1 MVILLVLGMLLLLV
15 AFTLQLGDSA
25 NALHHLDTKVRLRE
39 VNYQVARSAVELA
52 IELLKVDELDVDS
65 ARDVWALGSQRLSWE
80 GRDLFLEIRDEES
93 RFPLSKLPIAKTADP
108 DREFFAQALQRL
120 LTKNGLAGATAVA
133 TLQDWMDL
141 DDDVRSSGAEQGSYP
156 QLVVKNG
163 PLDSVDELNQ
173 LRGWGPPQMPR
184 PAPLDPSNPGLE
196 EYKGLLKGD
205 DLNPGLSNWS
215 DFLSAYALDKVN
227 ANTAPKEVLGCLDQA
242 MSDSVVSEFTAYRSR
257 KVLHNEED
265 LKKIP
270 GIDSDLAFRL
280 GKVMGYTSKV
290 FRVRVVVTSQL
301 VPLELEAMLER
312 KSQQE
317 IVVRYW
323 RAR

>member
-1 MVILLVLGMLLLLV
+1 MVILMVLGMLLLMV
-15 AFTLQLGDSA
+15 VFTLQMGDAA
-25 NALHHLDTKVRLRE
+25 NALHHLDHRIRLRE

-52 IELLKVDELDVDS
+52 IELLKVDEVDVDS
-65 ARDVWALGSQRLSWE
+65 ARDAWALGSQRLRWE

-93 RFPLSKLPIAKTADP
+93 RFPLKLLPVEKENPP
-108 DREFFAQALQRL
+108 DSAFFAQSLERL

-133 TLQDWMDL
+133 SLQDWMDL

-163 PLDSVDELNQ
+163 PLDNVDELNQ
-173 LRGWGPPQMPR
+173 LRGWGPPQQPP
-184 PAPLDPSNPGLE
+184 PAPLDPSSPRLE
-196 EYKGLLKGD
+196 EYKALLQGSD
-205 DLNPGLSNWS
+205 SNSGVSNWS
-215 DFLSAYALDKVN
+215 DFVSAYALGKVN
-227 ANTAPKEVLGCLDQA
+227 ANTAPKEVLACLDQG
-242 MSDSVVSEFTAYRSR
+242 MSDSVVTELIAYRSR
-257 KVLHNEED
+257 NVLRGEED

-270 GIDSDLAFRL
+270 GIDKDLAFRL
-280 GKVMGYTSKV
+280 GKVMTYASQV
-290 FRVRVVVTSQL
+290 FRVRVVVTSQE
-301 VPLELEAMLER
+301 VPLEVEAMLER